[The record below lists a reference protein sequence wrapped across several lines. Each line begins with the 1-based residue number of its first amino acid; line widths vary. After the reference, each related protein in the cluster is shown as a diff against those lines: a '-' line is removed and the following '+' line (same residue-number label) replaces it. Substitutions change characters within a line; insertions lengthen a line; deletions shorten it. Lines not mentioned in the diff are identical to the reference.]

1 MNTEFLADLWSTLV
15 DYVPENKRKDLA
27 YNYVSLLTDFD
38 VQQGTIEGMMGIDS
52 HLDNAIEYAID
63 NETADE
69 DPDATD
75 DFDENDDVWDD
86 D

>member
-1 MNTEFLADLWSTLV
+1 
-15 DYVPENKRKDLA
+15 
-27 YNYVSLLTDFD
+27 
-38 VQQGTIEGMMGIDS
+38 MMGIDS

-63 NETADE
+63 NETVDDE
-69 DPDATD
+69 DPIG

>member
-38 VQQGTIEGMMGIDS
+38 VPQGTIEGMMGIDS

-63 NETADE
+63 NETVDDE
-69 DPDATD
+69 DLIG